1 MSERSLREQRRER
14 RRELGRDQI
23 LDVAEGV
30 FARKGFHDASLRE
43 IAELAEYSVGAVY
56 GFFSG
61 KDELYREIFLRRA
74 PGFMSGMEEVL
85 SSPEPP
91 HRQLLELAGWQVEFF
106 RRHPE
111 YGRLVLRSGSIASAL
126 TGAPSDAGILAN
138 FRRAQEMQADLFL
151 RGQREG
157 LFKPG
162 DPHLLAR
169 MFSGLVSAFQASELK
184 EEGPRTGPL
193 PLATLLE
200 TVEAA
205 FVAAKA

>member
-30 FARKGFHDASLRE
+30 FARKGFHEASLRE

-74 PGFMSGMEEVL
+74 VVFMSGMKEIL
-85 SSPEPP
+85 SSSRSPQ
-91 HRQLLELAGWQVEFF
+91 RQLRELAEWQVEFF

-111 YGRLVLRSGSIASAL
+111 YGRLVLRSGAIASAL

-138 FRRAQEMQADLFL
+138 FRQAQEMQADLFR

-157 LFKPG
+157 TFKPG
-162 DPHLLAR
+162 DPRLLAR
-169 MFSGLVSAFQASELK
+169 MFSGLVSAFQASELTG
-184 EEGPRTGPL
+184 EGPQPVPL

-205 FVAAKA
+205 FVSGRD